1 MKVKINNSDFGG
13 FVVSNNI
20 CKGNPI
26 KYSFRE
32 KSEIN
37 SLNGW
42 TLYSDMDDEAY
53 VNEAHN
59 FTILNAD
66 SIVKISPVMLEIFN
80 APYGTDLC
88 WLYENDAHIG
98 FYDLKT
104 DQEVTIDEVTTTK

>member
-1 MKVKINNSDFGG
+1 MKINNSDFGG
-13 FVVSNNI
+13 FVVSNNV

-32 KSEIN
+32 KSESN

-42 TLYSDMDDEAY
+42 TLYSDIDDEAY
-53 VNEAHN
+53 VNESRN

-66 SIVKISPVMLEIFN
+66 SISKISSAILEIFS
-80 APYGTDLC
+80 ASYGTDLC
-88 WLYENDAHIG
+88 WLYENDVHIG

-104 DQEVTIDEVTTTK
+104 DQEVTIDEILATK

>member
-1 MKVKINNSDFGG
+1 MKINNSDFGG

-20 CKGNPI
+20 CKGYPI

-32 KSEIN
+32 KSEIDT
-37 SLNGW
+37 LNGW

-53 VNEAHN
+53 VNAAAN

-66 SIVKISPVMLEIFN
+66 SIVKLSSAILEIFT

-88 WLYENDAHIG
+88 WLYENDVHIG

-104 DQEVTIDEVTTTK
+104 DQEVTIYDIITK